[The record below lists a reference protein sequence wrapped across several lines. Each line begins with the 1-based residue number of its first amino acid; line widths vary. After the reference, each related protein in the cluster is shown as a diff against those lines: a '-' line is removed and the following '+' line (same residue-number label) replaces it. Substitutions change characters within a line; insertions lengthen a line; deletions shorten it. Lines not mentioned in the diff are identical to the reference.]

1 MFIWNYRCYFKKNKR
16 KNQPKHRPTFPF
28 LKGRVLSAKRGL
40 TARFGME
47 LGVTPSQ
54 YALGGDRKTNCN
66 L

>member
-1 MFIWNYRCYFKKNKR
+1 MFIILKR